1 MSKTR
6 GVPRGGMRID
16 GASRK
21 GMEISTQMP
30 SMDIPGSWCNLSH
43 PHSTSFDMNYMI
55 PILCEEVVPGDR
67 FNFSVEGL
75 LRMAPML
82 APVMAN
88 IDVKYYWFFV
98 PERILWANQDDW
110 FAHIMGASGDNDLPV
125 DPGWNWFRLDA
136 GSVPSG
142 SIGNYMGLNAPV
154 GSTTIDVKCAP
165 IAGYLKLYDDYFRSE
180 QLQPELLTP
189 LVPGQQTIYA
199 SVADFTPMKIGW
211 MHDYFTSALPT
222 PQVGLPVLI
231 PLTDGTA
238 IPVKM
243 RPDANDYTPNLLR
256 ATTSGNLET
265 GSNSL
270 FTSNGT
276 GGVIAGALK
285 TASNVPL
292 VVDPNGNWIVD
303 DTIMNANAA
312 TIADLRL
319 SFRMQSYF
327 EQQMRNGSRPN
338 EWLWSMFN
346 VMSSDARLQRAEYL
360 TMSTHKM
367 AISQVLATAN
377 TLVDT
382 AETAVGQMAG
392 HGITYGGGRKDEKV
406 FEEHGYL
413 YCICTVMPETKYGQG
428 ISRMWT
434 RENYLDYLIPMFSN
448 VNEQEIKRK
457 EILSTLTAAQL
468 EETFGYIPRY
478 SEYKFRNGRFSGDF
492 QTDLNYWHL
501 GRIFDPAGI
510 PYLNGA
516 FIAGDASTRIFAVEE
531 GQHILAEF
539 YFNISARRPVAK
551 FGIPTLM

>member
-16 GASRK
+16 GATRQ
-21 GMEISTQMP
+21 GMEIYTQMP

-88 IDVKYYWFFV
+88 IDIKYYWFFV
-98 PERILWANQDDW
+98 AERTLWANQDDW
-110 FAHIMGASGDNDLPV
+110 AAHIMGSSGDESLPA
-125 DPGWNWFRLDA
+125 DPGWNYFTLVNGA
-136 GSVPSG
+136 VPSG
-142 SIGNYMGLNAPV
+142 TIGNYMGLNAPV
-154 GSTTIDVKCAP
+154 TDVEIKVKCAP
-165 IAGYLKLYDDYFRSE
+165 IAGFLKVYDDYFRSE

-189 LVPGQQTIYA
+189 LVPGEQTIYA
-199 SVADFTPMKIGW
+199 SVADFTPMKVSW

-231 PLTDGTA
+231 PLTATNPPVQPSDNMGTTNQFWLD
-238 IPVKM
+238 
-243 RPDANDYTPNLLR
+243 RTANDL
-256 ATTSGNLET
+256 ADGAASFTSGVLKDASGGTVDFYPQGTLEVDMNNVA
-265 GSNSL
+265 NS
-270 FTSNGT
+270 
-276 GGVIAGALK
+276 I
-285 TASNVPL
+285 P
-292 VVDPNGNWIVD
+292 
-303 DTIMNANAA
+303 
-312 TIADLRL
+312 DLRL
-319 SFRMQSYF
+319 AFRMQSYF
-327 EQQMRNGSRPN
+327 EQQMRNGSRIN

-360 TMSTHKM
+360 SMSTHKM

-392 HGITYGGGRKDEKV
+392 HGISYGGGRRDEKV

-434 RENYLDYLIPMFSN
+434 RENYLNYLIPIFSN

-457 EILSTLTAAQL
+457 EISATLTQAQL

-492 QTDLNYWHL
+492 KTDLDYWHL
-501 GRIFDPAGI
+501 GRIFAPEEI
-510 PYLNGA
+510 PFLTGA

-551 FGIPTLM
+551 FGVPTLM

>member
-1 MSKTR
+1 MSRTK

-16 GASRK
+16 GATRK
-21 GMEISTQMP
+21 GMEIFTQMP

-88 IDVKYYWFFV
+88 IDIKYYWFFV
-98 PERILWANQDDW
+98 AERTLWANQDDW
-110 FAHIMGASGDNDLPV
+110 AAHIMGASGDETLPA
-125 DPGWNWFRLDA
+125 DPGWNYFTLVDGA
-136 GSVPSG
+136 VPSG
-142 SIGNYMGLNAPV
+142 TIGNYMGLNPPV
-154 GSTTIDVKCAP
+154 ADVEIQVKCAP
-165 IAGYLKLYDDYFRSE
+165 IAGFLKVYDDYFRSE
-180 QLQPELLTP
+180 QLQPELFTP
-189 LVPGQQTIYA
+189 LVPGEQTIYA
-199 SVADFTPMKIGW
+199 AVADFTPPKISW

-231 PLTDGTA
+231 PLTNGTNSS
-238 IPVKM
+238 IVF
-243 RPDANDYTPNLLR
+243 NPN
-256 ATTSGNLET
+256 ASAFNFGVITD
-265 GSNSL
+265 
-270 FTSNGT
+270 SNGT
-276 GGVIAGALK
+276 SIPGADIPLISDSGAFRADTAGGD
-285 TASNVPL
+285 
-292 VVDPNGNWIVD
+292 VDAFYDPKGSLFVD
-303 DTIMNANAA
+303 DANLNSNAA
-312 TIADLRL
+312 TIPDLRL
-319 SFRMQSYF
+319 AFRMQSYF
-327 EQQMRNGSRPN
+327 EQQMRNGSRLN

-360 TMSTHKM
+360 SMSTHKM

-392 HGITYGGGRKDEKV
+392 HGISYGGGRRDEFV
-406 FEEHGYL
+406 AEEHGYL

-457 EILSTLTAAQL
+457 EIHAGLTQAQL

-492 QTDLNYWHL
+492 QTDLDYWHL
-501 GRIFDPAGI
+501 GRILAPEDI
-510 PYLNGA
+510 PYLTGA

-551 FGIPTLM
+551 FGVPTLM

>member
-6 GVPRGGMRID
+6 GVQRGGMRID
-16 GASRK
+16 GATRK
-21 GMEISTQMP
+21 GMEIFTQMP

-43 PHSTSFDMNYMI
+43 PHSTSFDMGYMI

-67 FNFSVEGL
+67 FNYSVEGL

-88 IDVKYYWFFV
+88 IDIKYFWFYV
-98 PERILWANQDDW
+98 PERTLWADADAW
-110 FAHIMGASGDNDLPV
+110 YAHIMGRSADDDLDP
-125 DPGWNWFRLDA
+125 DPGWNYFTLVNGA
-136 GSVPSG
+136 VPSG

-154 GSTTIDVKCAP
+154 TDVEIQVKCAP
-165 IAGYLKLYDDYFRSE
+165 IAGFLKVYDDYFRSE
-180 QLQPELLTP
+180 QLQPELMTP
-189 LVPGQQTIYA
+189 LIPGEQTIYA
-199 SVADFTPMKIGW
+199 SIADFTPMKIGW

-231 PLTDGTA
+231 PLTAQGA
-238 IPVKM
+238 PVII
-243 RPDANDYTPNLLR
+243 DPNL
-256 ATTSGNLET
+256 TYPNKTSFVGAEGPGTLT
-265 GSNSL
+265 GAASLGADASGDLLYEYDAGGSDWAIYNPEGSLVADVNTVANS
-270 FTSNGT
+270 
-276 GGVIAGALK
+276 I
-285 TASNVPL
+285 P
-292 VVDPNGNWIVD
+292 
-303 DTIMNANAA
+303 
-312 TIADLRL
+312 DLRL
-319 SFRMQSYF
+319 AFRMQSYF
-327 EQQMRNGSRPN
+327 EQQMRNGSRIN

-360 TMSTHKM
+360 SMSTHKM

-392 HGITYGGGRKDEKV
+392 HGISYGGGRRDEKV

-457 EILSTLTAAQL
+457 EIHAGLTQAQL

-492 QTDLNYWHL
+492 QTSLDYWHM
-501 GRIFDPAGI
+501 GRILAPEDI
-510 PYLNGA
+510 PYLTGA
-516 FIAGDASTRIFAVEE
+516 WIAGDPTTRIFAVEE

-551 FGIPTLM
+551 FGVPTLM

>member
-1 MSKTR
+1 MSRTK

-16 GASRK
+16 GATRQ
-21 GMEISTQMP
+21 GMEIFTQMP
-30 SMDIPGSWCNLSH
+30 NMDIPGSWCNLSH

-98 PERILWANQDDW
+98 AERTLWANEDDW
-110 FAHIMGASGDNDLPV
+110 AAHIMGSSGDESLPT
-125 DPGWNWFRLDA
+125 DPGWNYFTLVNGA
-136 GSVPSG
+136 VPSG
-142 SIGNYMGLNAPV
+142 TIGNYMGLNAPLTDV
-154 GSTTIDVKCAP
+154 EIKVKCAP
-165 IAGYLKLYDDYFRSE
+165 IAGFLKVYDDYFRSE
-180 QLQPELLTP
+180 QLQPELMTP
-189 LVPGQQTIYA
+189 LVPGEQTIYA
-199 SVADFTPMKIGW
+199 AVADFTPMKISW

-231 PLTDGTA
+231 PLTNGNDSLIIADRTKRTSGQWPGINDVNTGAGVPTETLMTDSGSDLVTSPTDSNVFYDPAGTL
-238 IPVKM
+238 
-243 RPDANDYTPNLLR
+243 RLSDANL
-256 ATTSGNLET
+256 
-265 GSNSL
+265 NS
-270 FTSNGT
+270 
-276 GGVIAGALK
+276 
-285 TASNVPL
+285 
-292 VVDPNGNWIVD
+292 
-303 DTIMNANAA
+303 NAA
-312 TIADLRL
+312 TIPDLRL
-319 SFRMQSYF
+319 AFRMQSYF
-327 EQQMRNGSRPN
+327 EQQMRNGSRIN

-360 TMSTHKM
+360 SMSTHKM
-367 AISQVLATAN
+367 AISQVLSTAN

-392 HGITYGGGRKDEKV
+392 HGIAYGDGRRDDFV
-406 FEEHGYL
+406 AEEHGYL

-457 EILSTLTAAQL
+457 ELQTTLTQAQL

-492 QTDLNYWHL
+492 QTDLDYWHL
-501 GRIFDPAGI
+501 GRILDPAGI
-510 PYLNGA
+510 PYLTGA

-539 YFNISARRPVAK
+539 YFNVSARRPVAK
-551 FGIPTLM
+551 FGVPTLM

>member
-16 GASRK
+16 GATRK
-21 GMEISTQMP
+21 GMEIFTQMP

-88 IDVKYYWFFV
+88 IDIKYYWFFV
-98 PERILWANQDDW
+98 PERTLWANQDDW
-110 FAHIMGASGDNDLPV
+110 AAHIMGRSADEDLDP
-125 DPGWNWFRLDA
+125 DPGWNYFTLVNGA
-136 GSVPSG
+136 VPSG
-142 SIGNYMGLNAPV
+142 TIGNYMGLNAPV
-154 GSTTIDVKCAP
+154 NDVEIQVKCAP
-165 IAGYLKLYDDYFRSE
+165 IAGFLKVYDDYFRSE

-189 LVPGQQTIYA
+189 LVPGEQTIYA
-199 SVADFTPMKIGW
+199 SVADFTPMKISW

-231 PLTDGTA
+231 PLTSTALAPVVLAKNSGTV
-238 IPVKM
+238 P
-243 RPDANDYTPNLLR
+243 YT
-256 ATTSGNLET
+256 
-265 GSNSL
+265 
-270 FTSNGT
+270 T
-276 GGVIAGALK
+276 GGFDSQSGARLVSSGAIATGALYSDFGELEIGSGAGAGI
-285 TASNVPL
+285 VI
-292 VVDPNGNWIVD
+292 DPVGTLGADVNTV
-303 DTIMNANAA
+303 AA
-312 TIADLRL
+312 TMPDLRL
-319 SFRMQSYF
+319 AFRMQSYF
-327 EQQMRNGSRPN
+327 EQQMRNGSRIN

-360 TMSTHKM
+360 SMSTHKM
-367 AISQVLATAN
+367 GISQVLSTAN

-382 AETAVGQMAG
+382 AETPVGSMAG
-392 HGITYGGGRKDEKV
+392 HGISYGGGRRDEKV

-457 EILSTLTAAQL
+457 EIHAGLTQVQL

-478 SEYKFRNGRFSGDF
+478 SEYKFRNGRYSGDF
-492 QTDLNYWHL
+492 QTDLDYWHL
-501 GRIFDPAGI
+501 GRKFAPEDI
-510 PYLNGA
+510 PYLTGA
-516 FIAGDASTRIFAVEE
+516 FIAGDASTRIFAVED

-551 FGIPTLM
+551 FGVPTLM

>member
-16 GASRK
+16 GATRQ
-21 GMEISTQMP
+21 GMEIFTQMP
-30 SMDIPGSWCNLSH
+30 TMDIPGSWCNLSH

-55 PILCEEVVPGDR
+55 PILCEEIVPGDR

-88 IDVKYYWFFV
+88 IDIKYYWFFV
-98 PERILWANQDDW
+98 AERTLWANQDDW
-110 FAHIMGASGDNDLPV
+110 AAHIMGSSGDESLPA
-125 DPGWNWFRLDA
+125 DPGWNYFTLVNGA
-136 GSVPSG
+136 VPSG
-142 SIGNYMGLNAPV
+142 TIGNYMGLNAPV
-154 GSTTIDVKCAP
+154 EDVEIKVKCAP
-165 IAGYLKLYDDYFRSE
+165 IAGFLKVYDDYFRSE

-189 LVPGQQTIYA
+189 LVPGEQTIYA
-199 SVADFTPMKIGW
+199 AVADFTPMKISW

-231 PLTDGTA
+231 PLTNGTST
-238 IPVKM
+238 PVTVVGG
-243 RPDANDYTPNLLR
+243 PGNPGLLR
-256 ATTSGNLET
+256 NASTGLPQTASSPGNVYGLNGSGET
-265 GSNSL
+265 WVV
-270 FTSNGT
+270 T
-276 GGVIAGALK
+276 GGIDDAEVFY
-285 TASNVPL
+285 
-292 VVDPNGNWIVD
+292 DPQGTLEIN
-303 DTIMNANAA
+303 DTLLNMNAAS
-312 TIADLRL
+312 IPDLRL
-319 SFRMQSYF
+319 AFRMQSYF
-327 EQQMRNGSRPN
+327 EQQMRNGSRIN

-360 TMSTHKM
+360 SMSTHKM

-392 HGITYGGGRKDEKV
+392 HGISYGGGRRDEKV

-457 EILSTLTAAQL
+457 EISATLTQAQL

-492 QTDLNYWHL
+492 QTDLDYWHL
-501 GRIFDPAGI
+501 GRKFDPEEI
-510 PYLNGA
+510 PYLTGA

-551 FGIPTLM
+551 FGVPTLM